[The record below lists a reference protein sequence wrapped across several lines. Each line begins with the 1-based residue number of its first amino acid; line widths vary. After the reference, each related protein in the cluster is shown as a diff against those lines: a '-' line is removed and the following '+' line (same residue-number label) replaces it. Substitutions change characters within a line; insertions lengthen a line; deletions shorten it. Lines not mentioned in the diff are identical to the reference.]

1 MARTLQFQRPLHPHE
16 QHAARRMDMMKG
28 MVIVAAA
35 LALGIAANAHA
46 EDPAPQPT
54 PKMMP
59 PEVEVK
65 VQAPP
70 GTSDEDIAAGIR
82 AENAKRDPVAQ
93 QQARAAK
100 EKADA
105 DAAHAERVRKI
116 CESIPEKSKANDPS
130 LRKMCD

>member
-1 MARTLQFQRPLHPHE
+1 MK
-16 QHAARRMDMMKG
+16 RMLIAG
-28 MVIVAAA
+28 AA
-35 LALGIAANAHA
+35 LALGVAVTAYA

-59 PEVEVK
+59 PEVNVK

-70 GTSDEDIAAGIR
+70 GTSDADIAAGIR

-93 QQARAAK
+93 QQAQAAK
-100 EKADA
+100 AKSEA

-116 CESIPEKSKANDPS
+116 CESISEKSKANDPS
-130 LRKMCD
+130 LRKMCE